1 MRNPQLFQQFQNL
14 TKNKSNP
21 QEILNSMT
29 KNYTPE
35 QMQQFQQFA
44 NGFGVTNEQ
53 LKQFGIGNK
62 K

>member
-1 MRNPQLFQQFQNL
+1 
-14 TKNKSNP
+14 
-21 QEILNSMT
+21 MT

-53 LKQFGIGNK
+53 LKQFGIK
-62 K
+62 

>member
-53 LKQFGIGNK
+53 LKQFGIK
-62 K
+62 